1 VLKNLIQVYDYAF
14 LGQSGL
20 KQVRL
25 NNEGTKAYHAESF
38 LTGKRIASIHD
49 HSNNVR
55 TVGIGEIIAV
65 MNGVEFRTRHNDYRL
80 YMPGNTTE
88 YHATQ
93 NIPFPEVPPEVLAL
107 EDDVPKAVDEMIEW
121 FKAWRDQDYSVRDYR
136 KYFKPILC
144 YMEGSILFSEALNLA
159 MHLWLYPKRS

>member
-1 VLKNLIQVYDYAF
+1 M
-14 LGQSGL
+14 
-20 KQVRL
+20 
-25 NNEGTKAYHAESF
+25 
-38 LTGKRIASIHD
+38 TGKRIASIHD

-65 MNGVEFRTRHNDYRL
+65 MNGIEFRTRHNDYRL
-80 YMPGNTTE
+80 YMPANTPE

-107 EDDVPKAVDEMIEW
+107 ESNISEAVGEMIEW

-144 YMEGSILFSEALNLA
+144 YMEGRIFAFPDRDARNKLMLVIELA
-159 MHLWLYPKRS
+159 VNWKYVYVCEMSLTESYLS

>member
-1 VLKNLIQVYDYAF
+1 MIQVDLF

-25 NNEGTKAYHAESF
+25 SNEGTKAYHAESY

-80 YMPGNTTE
+80 YMPANTPE

-93 NIPFPEVPPEVLAL
+93 DIPFPEVPPEVLAL
-107 EDDVPKAVDEMIEW
+107 EDDVPKAVEEMIEW

-144 YMEGSILFSEALNLA
+144 YMEGKIHYCCWN
-159 MHLWLYPKRS
+159 